1 MKKLMSWNVNGI
13 RSVLKKDVFL
23 PFVTK
28 EKPDVL
34 CLQETKAMAEQV
46 ELVLPGYHDFWNSA
60 EKKGYSGTLI
70 LTKEKPL
77 AVTLGLG
84 AAEHDKEGRVITA
97 EYDSFFLVNVYTPNS
112 KRGLERLPY
121 RQIWDAVFLKYIK
134 TLEKKKPVIFCGDLN
149 VAHQEIDLYHPD
161 TNHGTHG
168 FTDEER
174 AGFSNFIKAGFIDTF
189 REFVKE
195 GGHYTWWNVIT
206 NSRPKNIGW
215 RIDYFLISQALRP
228 RLEKAWILPDVMG
241 SDHCPV
247 GMILK

>member
-134 TLEKKKPVIFCGDLN
+134 TLEKKKPVVFCGDLN